1 VYTFKIEVQFL
12 GVYFRWIYP
21 LGNVKTAEVRKYY
34 IQCSDKETS
43 SVIPFRIAPDALFVY
58 VPSVAYADSGV

>member
-1 VYTFKIEVQFL
+1 MD
-12 GVYFRWIYP
+12 YP

-43 SVIPFRIAPDALFVY
+43 GVILFRIAPDALFVH